1 MLARQ
6 DPIRA
11 AADGGAEAR
20 GSTWASGIGICRPLA
35 GGHMPPVTAIP
46 HLLGGSSFLPLR
58 RSLLRATG
66 SKFLTSSSDG
76 GGTTSDDADSTS
88 FTASV
93 EALRRH
99 NGRVAHIAGLASLRS
114 AEAVRNGSSR
124 RAIVR

>member
-1 MLARQ
+1 MRDLT
-6 DPIRA
+6 RA
-11 AADGGAEAR
+11 VADGGAEGR

-35 GGHMPPVTAIP
+35 RGHMAPVTALS

-66 SKFLTSSSDG
+66 SKFLTSSWDG
-76 GGTTSDDADSTS
+76 GGTSSDDADSTS

-99 NGRVAHIAGLASLRS
+99 NERVARVMGLASLLS